1 MAKIGSLTGALSA
14 AETSKNLYFSPPDA
28 RPVPVKVGPVQANVH
43 ASKSCSSYLQAATLF
58 GRTVGGP
65 DDVHGAQGVAGPG
78 LVLGTG
84 DQALEKVLLGG
95 CVAVDV
101 YLVVRRQDHGF
112 SLATAGQADPLQ

>member
-1 MAKIGSLTGALSA
+1 MSHGGI
-14 AETSKNLYFSPPDA
+14 ERRRNFENLYFSLPDA
-28 RPVPVKVGPVQANVH
+28 RPVPVKVGPLQAIVH

-84 DQALEKVLLGG
+84 DQALEKGLLGG